1 MRPALVRPCATAM
14 VFTPVAS
21 KAPDAWLFSESAVM
35 LKSRPAL
42 TRARLSRAPPI
53 TRIRSRPLEISPSW
67 SREPACCNP
76 RSPADCSDPT
86 PCSAC
91 TMTVRVRFACS
102 WPREFLSVSATMRE
116 SPREAIWPPVLSK
129 WEEVRLRASTARI
142 SPDRLSMRS
151 AMRETTLPS
160 TPVGGLTASGM
171 LRLPRPAAPGPRL
184 SRLAAFR
191 ASVLSAWIRPPRLST
206 APVAVTARS
215 WAASVPSRLTTPAV
229 WMRASPAA
237 TITPSV
243 LFNAALRLIA
253 ASPVDV
259 SWPRWLCSVAA
270 VMSKTPLCTT
280 ALRLSMSPG
289 VDRATFPIA
298 DSLPSA
304 RFNPPADRLRSVPAR
319 LVPP

>member
-14 VFTPVAS
+14 VFTPAAS
-21 KAPDAWLFSESAVM
+21 KAPEAWLFSESAVM
-35 LKSRPAL
+35 LKSRPAV

-53 TRIRSRPLEISPSW
+53 TRLRSRPLEISPSW
-67 SREPACCNP
+67 SRDPACCNP
-76 RSPADCSDPT
+76 RSPADCSDPS

-129 WEEVRLRASTARI
+129 WEEVRFRASTAWI

-160 TPVGGLTASGM
+160 TPVGGLAASGM

-191 ASVLSAWIRPPRLST
+191 ASVLSAWIRPPRLSS
-206 APVAVTARS
+206 APVAVMARS
-215 WAASVPSRLTTPAV
+215 WAASVPSRLTRRAAS
-229 WMRASPAA
+229 MRALPAA
-237 TITPSV
+237 AITPPEVSSSSST
-243 LFNAALRLIA
+243 LIA
-253 ASPVDV
+253 APAVVV
-259 SWPRWLCSVAA
+259 SLPRWL
-270 VMSKTPLCTT
+270 
-280 ALRLSMSPG
+280 
-289 VDRATFPIA
+289 
-298 DSLPSA
+298 
-304 RFNPPADRLRSVPAR
+304 
-319 LVPP
+319 